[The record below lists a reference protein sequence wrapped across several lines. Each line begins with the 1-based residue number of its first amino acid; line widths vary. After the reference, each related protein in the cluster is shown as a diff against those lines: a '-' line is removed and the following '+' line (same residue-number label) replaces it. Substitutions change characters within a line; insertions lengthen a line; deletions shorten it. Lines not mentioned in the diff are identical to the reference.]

1 VRTSRQRGQC
11 AAGALVTSLAA
22 LAITTPAWGE
32 GTLTLASAPALP
44 TLTAVVLNGQTQT
57 VFSTMTKLAIADT
70 RTTKLG
76 WNLTVQG
83 QSGTGKSAV
92 FAQYCPKA
100 KCGTDSE
107 GYVASGKTIAAKS
120 LKLSSTGASLTGG
133 TGAAP
138 TFQCATACNL
148 DSSTAVKIVSAASGG
163 AGEGT
168 WTSTG
173 LSVKSLQLA
182 VATSLRALPAEEV
195 YRVNL
200 LWTLAS
206 GP

>member
-1 VRTSRQRGQC
+1 VTARRQCPRL
-11 AAGALVTSLAA
+11 AGAAIALLLAA
-22 LAITTPAWGE
+22 LAIAAPAWGE
-32 GTLTLASAPALP
+32 GSLTFASAPALP
-44 TLTAVVLNGQTQT
+44 TLTSVTINAKTQT
-57 VFSTMTKLAIADT
+57 IYSTMTNLSISDT
-70 RTTKLG
+70 RVTKSG

-83 QSGTGKSAV
+83 TSGTGKSAV

-100 KCGTDSE
+100 KCGGESE
-107 GYVASGKTIAAKS
+107 GYIAGGKALPAKS
-120 LKLSSTGASLTGG
+120 LKLSSTGASFTGG
-133 TGAAP
+133 SGSAP
-138 TFQCATACNL
+138 TFQCSTACNV
-148 DSSTAVKIVSAASGG
+148 DSATAVKIVSAASGG

-173 LSVKSLQLA
+173 LSVKSLQLSIL
-182 VATSLRALPAEEV
+182 TTLRALPAEEV

>member
-1 VRTSRQRGQC
+1 VSRLRRRRRL
-11 AAGALVTSLAA
+11 AAAAIALSLAA
-22 LAITTPAWGE
+22 LSTPASAWGE
-32 GTLTLASAPALP
+32 GTLAFASVPALP
-44 TLTAVVLNGQTQT
+44 TLTSVTINAKSQTIFT
-57 VFSTMTKLAIADT
+57 TMTSFAISDT
-70 RTTKLG
+70 RGTKLG

-83 QSGTGKSAV
+83 ASGVGKSAV
-92 FAQYCPKA
+92 FAQDCPKA
-100 KCGTDSE
+100 KCGLVSE
-107 GYVASGKTIAAKS
+107 GYVAGGKTMVANS
-120 LKLSSTGASLTGG
+120 LKLSSTGASFTGG
-133 TGAAP
+133 SGSAP
-138 TFQCATACNL
+138 TFQCAAACNL
-148 DSSTAVKIVSAASGG
+148 DSAAPVKIVSAATGG

-182 VATSLRALPAEEV
+182 IPTTLRALPAEQV

>member
-1 VRTSRQRGQC
+1 VRRPRRRRGV
-11 AAGALVTSLAA
+11 AAGVIALSLPALWTPAA
-22 LAITTPAWGE
+22 AWGE
-32 GTLTLASAPALP
+32 GSLTFGSVPALP
-44 TLTAVVLNGQTQT
+44 TLTSVTINAKSQTIFT
-57 VFSTMTKLAIADT
+57 TMTSFAISDT
-70 RTTKLG
+70 RGTKLG

-83 QSGTGKSAV
+83 QSGVGKSAV

-100 KCGTDSE
+100 KCGAESE
-107 GYVASGKTIAAKS
+107 GYIAGGKTLVAKS
-120 LKLSSTGASLTGG
+120 LKLSSTGASFTGG
-133 TGAAP
+133 SGSAP
-138 TFQCATACNL
+138 TFQCAAACNV
-148 DSSTAVKIVSAASGG
+148 DSAAAVKIVSAASGG

-182 VATSLRALPAEEV
+182 IPTTLRALPAEQV

-200 LWTLAS
+200 LWTLSS